1 MLDEP
6 IGSDRVNNS
15 VNLLNK
21 LARILRQRRIDT
33 GALTLASPEVKFK
46 LDSESLN
53 PIGQV
58 H

>member
-53 PIGQV
+53 PIG
-58 H
+58 